1 MTVREGL
8 LDNNICTLVESSD
21 QRLWMS
27 TVNGLIMFD
36 PAKDEVRN
44 YHRHNGIDI
53 REFTLHSGIALPDG
67 SLYFAG
73 SNGFHFRCFGISC
86 SRKHKNDS

>member
-53 REFTLHSGIALPDG
+53 REFTLHSGHRLAGWKSLFCRKQRFCDIPCGGDG
-67 SLYFAG
+67 
-73 SNGFHFRCFGISC
+73 
-86 SRKHKNDS
+86 